1 MKTFRIN
8 TPDPAILPAL
18 QEKIDNLTK
27 PKGSLGRLEELA
39 LQLGLIQQTLS
50 PELRRP
56 HNILFAAD
64 HGILTEGVSPTPKD
78 VTWQQCLHFVKGGA
92 GISFLCEQNGFTL
105 RVVDAGVDFD
115 FPAGSGVI
123 DRKVRRGTRSF
134 LHEAAMTRE
143 EFDTCIERG
152 AEEVRTVFDAGCNV
166 VSFGEMGA
174 GNTSSSSL
182 WMHLLAGIPLRDCV
196 GAGSGLDNE
205 GIRRKYD
212 TLQRALDNYRGDTST
227 EELLRHFGGLE
238 MAMAVG
244 GMLQAAE
251 LGMTIL
257 VDGFIMTSCMLAA
270 ARLQPEV
277 TAYAVYGHQGDEA
290 GHRLLL
296 EALGARPLLQ
306 LGLRLGEGSGAVC
319 AYPILQ
325 SAVNMI
331 NRMDSFRKV
340 SVTKYF

>member
-1 MKTFRIN
+1 MC
-8 TPDPAILPAL
+8 
-18 QEKIDNLTK
+18 
-27 PKGSLGRLEELA
+27 LG
-39 LQLGLIQQTLS
+39 
-50 PELRRP
+50 
-56 HNILFAAD
+56 
-64 HGILTEGVSPTPKD
+64 
-78 VTWQQCLHFVKGGA
+78 
-92 GISFLCEQNGFTL
+92 
-105 RVVDAGVDFD
+105 
-115 FPAGSGVI
+115 
-123 DRKVRRGTRSF
+123 
-134 LHEAAMTRE
+134 
-143 EFDTCIERG
+143 RG
-152 AEEVRTVFDAGCNV
+152 AEIVSDIHESTGCNV
-166 VSFGEMGA
+166 ISFGEMGA

-212 TLQRALDNYRGDTST
+212 TLQRALDNYRGGSSP